1 MRKDIKINVD
11 TQTDGIS
18 LSSRR
23 LGISSE
29 NLQGKIIF
37 TPKPFIDGICRMY
50 IEGHGTIEM
59 DKQEDCYTLD
69 IKSSLLITP
78 SIDVCFKITEPEKD
92 NGVPIYA
99 TKIMHFEVLDTIES
113 NEPIPE
119 QYPQWTE
126 KIDKYVE
133 TKETELDTY
142 TTNKKTELDTYK
154 TDLEKEISTTKD
166 TLVNDFNS
174 NAESKT
180 NAFNDNATE
189 KTTNYNTNAETKIK
203 EYNTNA
209 TNKVNEFNENVDS
222 LENELT
228 ELANQMPWNT
238 TEIQDSIH
246 VEDSAKYSR
255 NKLGLFGNLV
265 QEKTETGNNKFD
277 GILEAGNIGYETGL
291 NEASNIRVRSKN
303 YIDVSGATKITI
315 VAESEY
321 ETAISIG
328 LRLYDKDYNY
338 IGRNAVSD
346 FTKSVSF
353 NVSAALIDKTTVA
366 KYCRFNVVD
375 TDITKKFSVN
385 INEILEYEEYI
396 PNKPSIEYPS
406 MPVVATGIQK
416 ISRLGKNYLDIPDI
430 EIEQSSGITAKVE
443 NNKIILNGTA
453 TSNRA
458 IIISSTLGIVL
469 DGTYTF
475 SQKVLSGS
483 ASGGA
488 YRIYLKENSSI
499 DLLQS
504 PLTFTSVTTYA
515 TNTID
520 TVVNQL
526 GMYINKGNTFDNYTI
541 QLQVEKGDTAT
552 SYEEPIEKETFELD
566 LGTTE
571 LCKIVDENN
580 NVVAQD
586 RAVYKDGKWQFEKNI
601 RKILLDGSQAWVKS
615 SYSDDVFLCVYLK
628 NPAANVRPENIV
640 NDKLPIGDYVSVLDK
655 EVIKNDKQFK
665 LRILVSR
672 LKENSVQGLQ
682 DYLVSNPITIYSPM
696 IEATYEDCTPAQSE
710 VLDKLYKLN
719 LQQGTNNIIV
729 ESENGVTTELQLT
742 YMQDLMSQI
751 NELKEAI
758 VALGGNE

>member
-126 KIDKYVE
+126 KIDEYVE
-133 TKETELDTY
+133 TKKTELDTY
-142 TTNKKTELDTYK
+142 TTDKKTELDTYK

-174 NAESKT
+174 NAETKT

-228 ELANQMPWNT
+228 ELASQMPWNT

-246 VEDSAKYSR
+246 IEDSAKYSR
-255 NKLGLFGNLV
+255 NKLELFGNLE
-265 QEKTETGNNKFD
+265 QEKRE
-277 GILEAGNIGYETGL
+277 GYNLFNVDTITK
-291 NEASNIRVRSKN
+291 NN
-303 YIDVSGATKITI
+303 YILNTNGVLGA
-315 VAESEY
+315 SEVTHTSDY
-321 ETAISIG
+321 IAVTAGKTYLVTFKYTALANEGQRAYCYFDTEKQYLKGSQYTPSNKQILIKPTDDGFIRFS
-328 LRLYDKDYNY
+328 YDINCTEIQCIEGTTAKDYEPY
-338 IGRNAVSD
+338 GAM
-346 FTKSVSF
+346 
-353 NVSAALIDKTTVA
+353 
-366 KYCRFNVVD
+366 
-375 TDITKKFSVN
+375 
-385 INEILEYEEYI
+385 
-396 PNKPSIEYPS
+396 PSIEYPS
-406 MPVVATGIQK
+406 MPVVATGVQK
-416 ISRLGKNYLDIPDI
+416 ISKLGKNLFDKNNVNILQGQHFDNDGRIMGSTGARTLYVNCLANHTYTISKITSARFKVMYTTEVPANTVQGKGVIINHTATNITITTGEDAKYLCVYYYYSSADTLTEQEVLDSIQI
-430 EIEQSSGITAKVE
+430 EI
-443 NNKIILNGTA
+443 
-453 TSNRA
+453 
-458 IIISSTLGIVL
+458 
-469 DGTYTF
+469 
-475 SQKVLSGS
+475 
-483 ASGGA
+483 
-488 YRIYLKENSSI
+488 
-499 DLLQS
+499 
-504 PLTFTSVTTYA
+504 
-515 TNTID
+515 
-520 TVVNQL
+520 
-526 GMYINKGNTFDNYTI
+526 
-541 QLQVEKGDTAT
+541 GDTAT
-552 SYEEPIEKETFELD
+552 DYEPYKEEIINLY
-566 LGTTE
+566 LGNTE
-571 LCKIVDENN
+571 LCKITDKNG

-586 RAVYKDGKWQFEKNI
+586 RAVYREVDGVWKWQWEKNI
-601 RKILLDGSQAWVKS
+601 YKIVFTGNESWLSTTAYEGFYRFRFDVNNESLLQDTAISVLGLNSHFTQRIYQSHGGYEYLYVQTTKTGGSIYIQLKDIKTVEDLKALLIEQYNNGIPITVYYVGLKS
-615 SYSDDVFLCVYLK
+615 S
-628 NPAANVRPENIV
+628 
-640 NDKLPIGDYVSVLDK
+640 
-655 EVIKNDKQFK
+655 
-665 LRILVSR
+665 
-672 LKENSVQGLQ
+672 
-682 DYLVSNPITIYSPM
+682 
-696 IEATYEDCTPAQSE
+696 YEDCTVEQSE
-710 VLDKLYKLN
+710 VLDKLYKLS
-719 LQQGTNNIIV
+719 LQKGTNNIYV

-751 NELKEAI
+751 NELKQAMI
-758 VALGGNE
+758 NIGGN